1 MMDLSVKSLY
11 SNFRE
16 ATSSFY
22 SSNKERSV
30 VKLLERTAKSLETL
44 LKGIDKF
51 LKTKNIDVK
60 DVYEKTKNRGK
71 SLLDQSKKLIE
82 ANKDKGKLGTLKEA
96 AKNISGK
103 ISDKYKAAKEKH
115 TGPPSGTEE
124 GKTEGLFDKLLSS
137 VLEIKDATKGFVEA
151 VRENSKDGEGS
162 NKKPSWMDK
171 AKERASKRAK
181 EVQDEKNAVLERTK
195 GKGKEGW
202 LGKILSGIMSLG
214 GFLVR
219 GMMSSVKFLGG
230 FLFRGFGKLLT
241 RFVPSLSAGI
251 ARSLQSLAG
260 NAVKGA
266 GKLAWQGIKGAGN
279 LAWQGIKAGARSA
292 LPTLGRAA
300 LTVGRGAAM
309 LASGPVGW
317 AIAIGTAIYAGYKL
331 YKYLN
336 RNNVSTDIYGKLT
349 MLRLYM
355 YGFNEVK
362 KENFSKIFDLEMA
375 LKDYVRWGDTGIIIN
390 KVDSEFIDKV
400 LEIFGIT
407 KDEKDKF
414 RLLNNWFSKRFIP
427 AYKAFMNALYFVN
440 NKIYLDEI
448 DKLKPDDL
456 MRFIEKFTLPVS
468 IFSVEEV
475 PSFDDPKVLITKSDV
490 ETLYTNI
497 KNDIKSK
504 ASKEKSAVVKAG
516 EENKRNEAKK
526 DVQNKEVQEANKQAT
541 TPTTA
546 PTGNASPGS
555 NGAGGKTPPPSDLE
569 GEDKKAGNNGP
580 TGGAAEKAEVKS
592 AGKIN
597 MANGSLTPGST
608 SLEGITTKL
617 DKSKIFNLDPNVR
630 ELFTGMAKEYNS
642 ITGKSIQVNE
652 AFRSYEDQAALY
664 NKMPGKAAKPGSSTH
679 EYGLAIDI
687 NSQTSEELNKL
698 GLLRKYGFST
708 SIGGEKW
715 HIEPIGVSLNPG
727 LAKTDKDFKT
737 KAVLASP
744 GRGGG
749 GYGLEPNSVMKKRNI
764 PLQTS
769 IYNSGTSTPIDTT
782 KVAEKKDSKGAADI
796 KANAPSNL
804 NEANKNLEGK
814 GGTKTASAGT
824 TPRKGGSTGT
834 GSPAAGSSGGSIETT
849 PASKE
854 GTTKVA
860 SKDDDKGSYAFN
872 NAKGAK
878 SLYNDNEG
886 EAKPSSTIPKTKTPV
901 KGESKPD
908 PSLNKPSEVSTGT
921 GSNTDLGKYN
931 NLNPVQAIKQAAKM
945 VGVDENTMITFAKLE
960 SSLNPNAVNK
970 TTKAT
975 GLFQITESTWNY
987 LMKNHGSRLNIPT
1000 NAEKTNPLYNSL
1012 LAGTY
1017 MKESLNKL
1025 QNWREAGISQ
1035 QAALYLAHF
1044 LGPAG
1049 ANRFFKVAVSNPD
1062 APMQNAVSARTYT
1075 ANKDFMGG
1083 KTVRTFLSAIND
1095 KLAKAGGTPATAFAG
1110 ASGGS
1115 SGGGASSGGGG
1126 SGGSGDGSAE
1136 ASQPQQPRMIRTS
1149 SGSMMMRKDGSTDPG
1164 KMSDG
1169 SEPPKYNIGPM
1180 TEVNTAEDGSDKV
1193 TATSSSPVTNS
1204 TPAVNITKTNLNK
1217 PTTSSKPYGKEEST
1231 SSLTDVPLFKKM
1243 GISDGKFEVASV
1255 LPEAKKVM
1263 NMFRGEGSN
1272 SPTST
1277 LKKMI
1282 DTSKMEGIMTNQ
1294 LEALTKIA
1302 TILTSI
1308 DGKFDPSKL
1317 SKLTEKTKEAE
1328 PAKPSTPKVDKSIP
1342 SDGIDLARKGSYS
1355 ETPRVVYDI

>member
-1 MMDLSVKSLY
+1 MDLSVKGLY
-11 SNFRE
+11 SSFRE

-71 SLLDQSKKLIE
+71 PLLDQGKRFIE
-82 ANKDKGKLGTLKEA
+82 SNKDKGKLGTLKET
-96 AKNISGK
+96 AKSITGK

-115 TGPPSGTEE
+115 TGPPSVDGEN
-124 GKTEGLFDKLLSS
+124 KTEGLFGKLLSS

-151 VRENSKDGEGS
+151 VRENSKDGEGGS
-162 NKKPSWMDK
+162 KNPSWIDK
-171 AKERASKRAK
+171 AKERAGKRAK

-195 GKGKEGW
+195 GKGKGGW

-219 GMMSSVKFLGG
+219 GFGSVMMRSINFLGG
-230 FLFRGFGKLLT
+230 FLFRGIGRLLT
-241 RFVPSLSAGI
+241 RIVPSLSGGI
-251 ARSLQSLAG
+251 ARALQGMIGGA
-260 NAVKGA
+260 AKGA
-266 GKLAWQGIKGAGN
+266 GRLAWA
-279 LAWQGIKAGARSA
+279 GIKAGARSA
-292 LPTLGRAA
+292 LPVLGGAATLA
-300 LTVGRGAAM
+300 GRGAAM
-309 LASGPVGW
+309 IASGPVGW

-336 RNNVSTDIYGKLT
+336 RNNVGSDIYGKLT

-362 KENFSKIFDLEMA
+362 KENFSKIFDLEML

-390 KVDSEFIDKV
+390 KFDKEFIDKV

-407 KDEKDKF
+407 KDEKEKF
-414 RLLNNWFSKRFIP
+414 KLLSNWFSKRFIP
-427 AYKAFMNALYFVN
+427 AYKAFMNALYAVN

-448 DKLKPDDL
+448 DKLKPGDL
-456 MRFIEKFTLPVS
+456 MKFVEKFTLPVS
-468 IFSVEEV
+468 IFSVEKV
-475 PSFDDPKVLITKSDV
+475 PSFDDPKVLVTKSDV
-490 ETLYTNI
+490 ETLYSNI

-504 ASKEKSAVVKAG
+504 APKEKSAVVIAG

-526 DVQNKEVQEANKQAT
+526 DVQHKEVQEANKQAA
-541 TPTTA
+541 TPTTG

-555 NGAGGKTPPPSDLE
+555 NNTGSMSGSGSDGKSPPPSDLE

-580 TGGAAEKAEVKS
+580 TSGAAGGAAGKAEAKS
-592 AGKIN
+592 VGKIN
-597 MANGSLTPGST
+597 MANGSLTPGGT
-608 SLEGITTKL
+608 SLEGITTNL

-642 ITGKSIQVNE
+642 LTGKSIQVNE

-664 NKMPGKAAKPGSSTH
+664 RKMPGKAAKPGSSTH
-679 EYGLAIDI
+679 EHGLAIDI
-687 NSQTSEELNKL
+687 NSQTTEELNKL

-708 SIGGEKW
+708 AIGGEKW

-727 LAKTDKDFKT
+727 LAKSDNDFKT

-744 GRGGG
+744 GRGGA
-749 GYGLEPNSVMKKRNI
+749 GYGLEPNSIMKKRNI

-769 IYNSGTSTPIDTT
+769 IYNSGTSAPIDTS
-782 KVAEKKDSKGAADI
+782 KIAQKKDSEGAADI
-796 KANAPSNL
+796 KSNAPANL
-804 NEANKNLEGK
+804 NEANKNLDSK
-814 GGTKTASAGT
+814 GGNKTASTGD
-824 TPRKGGSTGT
+824 TPAKGGSTGAA
-834 GSPAAGSSGGSIETT
+834 SAPAI
-849 PASKE
+849 KE
-854 GTTKVA
+854 GTTKTA
-860 SKDDDKGSYAFN
+860 AATKSPDKGTKTAET
-872 NAKGAK
+872 G
-878 SLYNDNEG
+878 NEG
-886 EAKPSSTIPKTKTPV
+886 ETKPSSAIPKTKTPV

-908 PSLNKPSEVSTGT
+908 PSLSNPSGISAGT
-921 GSNTDLGKYN
+921 GSNIDLGKYN
-931 NLNPVQAIKQAAKM
+931 NLNPVQAIKQASKM

-960 SSLNPNAVNK
+960 SGLNPNAVNK

-975 GLFQITESTWNY
+975 GLFQIIKSTWNY
-987 LMKNHGSRLNIPT
+987 LMNKYGSRLNIPPD
-1000 NAEKTNPLYNSL
+1000 AEKTNPLYNSL

-1049 ANRFFKVAVSNPD
+1049 ANRFFKVAASNPD
-1062 APMQNAVSARTYT
+1062 APIQNAVSASAYA
-1075 ANKDFMGG
+1075 ANKDFMRG
-1083 KTVRTFLSAIND
+1083 KTVRTFLGAIND
-1095 KLAKAGGTPATAFAG
+1095 KLAKAGGTPTTAFAG
-1110 ASGGS
+1110 TNSSGGGGGGSSGGGS
-1115 SGGGASSGGGG
+1115 SGGGAIGGGDSAG
-1126 SGGSGDGSAE
+1126 SNASNTE

-1149 SGSMMMRKDGSTDPG
+1149 SGSMMMRKDGSIDSG

-1169 SEPPKYNIGPM
+1169 SDPPKYNIGPM
-1180 TEVNTAEDGSDKV
+1180 KAVNTAEDGSDTV
-1193 TATSSSPVTNS
+1193 TATSSSPVTS
-1204 TPAVNITKTNLNK
+1204 PTPAVSITKTNINK
-1217 PTTSSKPYGKEEST
+1217 PATSSKPPAKEESGG
-1231 SSLTDVPLFKKM
+1231 SLTDVPLFKKM
-1243 GISDGKFEVASV
+1243 GISEGKFDVASA

-1263 NMFRGEGSN
+1263 NTFRGDDAN
-1272 SPTST
+1272 SPTSA

-1317 SKLTEKTKEAE
+1317 SKLTEKAKEAE
-1328 PAKPSTPKVDKSIP
+1328 PAKPPTPKVDKSIP